1 MQHLVGRPVILK
13 LFTFLQWLLLFIPHF
28 ATFAFGVD
36 VRSIDLHLPFFAL
49 TLSFTTSHLTVV
61 RAVAI
66 FPIVVATAHSK
77 FIFVRVFG
85 LHHLFV
91 LPLVLFRVLELQVSF
106 DALFLFLVLRIE
118 AFAFALG
125 AHRIAFLRLD
135 NLALLGI
142 SCRVY
147 LHCLV
152 FFVRYILLSVLL
164 LERIARPL
172 EVVLLALVVCSLHF
186 LVRGMSNN

>member
-1 MQHLVGRPVILK
+1 VQHLVGRPVILK

-28 ATFAFGVD
+28 VTFAFGVD
-36 VRSIDLHLPFFAL
+36 VRSIDLHLPF
-49 TLSFTTSHLTVV
+49 TVV

-152 FFVRYILLSVLL
+152 FFVLL